1 MSDPNSERPVAVIG
15 AGIVGVSAALWLAR
29 SGRKVTLVDRQEPG
43 EATSFGNGGVLA
55 SSSIVPV
62 TVPGLMK
69 KAPGMLLNPAS
80 PLFLRWSYLPKL
92 APWLM
97 KYLGHANAA
106 EATRISEALA
116 PVVGDS
122 LVEHQSLAKG
132 TEAER
137 WITPSNYLFVYKDRA
152 AYEGDAFGWSLR
164 KAAGM
169 TWDELEETDF
179 RAHDPIFGPDCRFA
193 VRLGDHGH
201 IKDPGAYVKDLARAI
216 EPLGGTFI
224 KAEVQ
229 DFRFE
234 GGALTGLETDQGV
247 VPCTE
252 VVLAAGV
259 WSKGLADRLGLS
271 VPMETERGYHLE
283 LYEPSAMPA
292 DPVMVAAGKFV
303 ATPMEG
309 RIRLAGI
316 VEFGGLDAAPS
327 KAPYKVLEAEVRK
340 AMPGLT
346 WKHTE
351 RWMGHRPAP
360 SDSIPVIGPAPG
372 RRDIHLAFGHHHVGL
387 TAGPKTGRWI
397 ADLINGKK
405 PNIDM
410 NAYDPARFSAK
421 RIA

>member
-1 MSDPNSERPVAVIG
+1 LSDPNSGGHVAVIG

-29 SGRKVTLVDRQEPG
+29 SGRTVTLIDRQAPG
-43 EATSFGNGGVLA
+43 DATSFGNGGVLA

-69 KAPGMLLNPAS
+69 KAPGMLLNSGS
-80 PLFLRWSYLPKL
+80 PLFLRWSYLPRL
-92 APWLM
+92 MPWLL
-97 KYLGHANAA
+97 KYLSHANAA

-122 LVEHQSLAKG
+122 LEEHQALAKG
-132 TEAER
+132 TAAEK

-169 TWDELEETDF
+169 RWDELDETAF
-179 RAHDPIFGPDCRFA
+179 RSHDPLFGPECRFA

-201 IKDPGAYVKDLARAI
+201 IKDPGRYVKDLAGAL
-216 EPLGGTFI
+216 EPLGGRLLE
-224 KAEVQ
+224 AEVT
-229 DFRFE
+229 DFSFD
-234 GGALTGLETDQGV
+234 GGRLTGLQTDQG
-247 VPCTE
+247 PIACDE

-259 WSKGLADRLGLS
+259 WSKGLADRLGMS

-316 VEFGGLDAAPS
+316 VEFGGLDAAPGEG
-327 KAPYKVLEAEVRK
+327 PYKVLETEARK

-372 RRDIHLAFGHHHVGL
+372 RRDIFLAFGHHHVGL

-397 ADLINGKK
+397 ADLITGKT

-410 NAYDPARFSAK
+410 TAYDPARFSAK